1 MKRRVYETVARKRAC
16 EGPLETAEAAVERQL
31 GSKGWHTRGYLPHY
45 DKPGLMEMLTFR
57 LADAMPA
64 SRRQEWELLFKIKD
78 EREKRTRLEAYLD
91 LGCGE
96 CLLRNPRAA
105 EAVEGVIQRFDGRRY
120 RLAAWVVMPN
130 HFHALIELWTM
141 PLGELLKAWKGVS
154 ARAVNRVLGRSGQLW
169 QEDYWDRYIRDEEHF
184 GKARRYIESNPV
196 KAGLARQAAAWSWS
210 SANPKWQ
217 WSGTNRFHSGQL
229 VHADGQRLP
238 EWGPNWSADIPV
250 RPAQE
255 KQENETYEDQA

>member
-1 MKRRVYETVARKRAC
+1 MKRRVYETVAQKRAC
-16 EGPLETAEAAVERQL
+16 EGPLEAAEAAVERQI

-45 DKPGLMEMLTFR
+45 DKPGLMEIVTFR

-64 SRRQEWELLFKIKD
+64 SRRQEWEVLFQIKD

-105 EAVEGVIQRFDGRRY
+105 EAIEGVIQRFDGRRY

-130 HFHALIELWTM
+130 HFHALVELWTIT
-141 PLGELLKAWKGVS
+141 LGELLKAWKGVS
-154 ARAVNRVLGRSGQLW
+154 AHEVNRVLGRSGQLG

-196 KAGLARQAAAWSWS
+196 KAGLTPEAAAWPWS

-217 WSGTNRFHSGQL
+217 WSGPDRFHGGHL
-229 VHADGQRLP
+229 LHAEGERLP
-238 EWGPNWSADIPV
+238 EWSAERSADILV
-250 RPAQE
+250 RSAQE
-255 KQENETYEDQA
+255 MKGKESYED